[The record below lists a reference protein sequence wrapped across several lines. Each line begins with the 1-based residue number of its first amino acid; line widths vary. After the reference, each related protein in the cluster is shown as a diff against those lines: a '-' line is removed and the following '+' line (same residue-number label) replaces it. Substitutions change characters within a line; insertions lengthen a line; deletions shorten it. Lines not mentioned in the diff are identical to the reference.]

1 MKRPQKPSILGSA
14 LKGKTKT
21 QVLQYMDYGSY
32 HSGFDVWKYEL
43 IRNWI
48 FYREMILFFAGEEV
62 YDIQITD
69 YLLGNKIREYIY

>member
-32 HSGFDVWKYEL
+32 H
-43 IRNWI
+43 
-48 FYREMILFFAGEEV
+48 
-62 YDIQITD
+62 
-69 YLLGNKIREYIY
+69 